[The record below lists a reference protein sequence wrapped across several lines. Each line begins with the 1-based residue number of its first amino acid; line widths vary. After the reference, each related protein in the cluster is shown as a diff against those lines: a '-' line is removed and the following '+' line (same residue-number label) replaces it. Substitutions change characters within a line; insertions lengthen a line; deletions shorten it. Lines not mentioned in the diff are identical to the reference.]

1 MLWTA
6 VNQTWE
12 PFVLVV
18 GLLLVGHVAST
29 DGIFT
34 FAGARL
40 ARLPGGNVV
49 LFASMMLLTAVVTAT
64 LNLDTSVVFLTPV
77 LLHAARNR
85 SVDETAFLYGS
96 ILMANAASL
105 LLLGSNLTNVLV
117 FSQSGV
123 HGFEFA
129 QTMFLPWLGAVV
141 ITTVIVAV
149 WQWPALS
156 SGGRVTRIEQPRL
169 DFGAGLLGVIAV
181 TVLMVALSHPAI
193 PVIVVAI
200 VVSVIDGIRRRS
212 GTIREL
218 IRSANLPVVIGLFV
232 LATSVSLVSRHW
244 HTSQHL
250 LAGAD
255 SWRTAGI
262 AAVASNVMNNLPAA
276 ALLAAHPPL
285 HPYSLLLGLNLGPN
299 LSVVGALS
307 SVLWMKVARN
317 EKATPSPWR
326 FSKIGVVVTAGT
338 LVVGL
343 VTLGGV
349 H

>member
-18 GLLLVGHVAST
+18 GLLLAGHVAST

-85 SVDETAFLYGS
+85 AVDETASLYGS
-96 ILMANAASL
+96 ISMANAASL

-169 DFGAGLLGVIAV
+169 DFGAGLQGGIAV
-181 TVLMVALSHPAI
+181 TVLMVALSHPAM
-193 PVIVVAI
+193 PVIVVAL

-262 AAVASNVMNNLPAA
+262 AAVASNVMNNLP
-276 ALLAAHPPL
+276 
-285 HPYSLLLGLNLGPN
+285 
-299 LSVVGALS
+299 
-307 SVLWMKVARN
+307 
-317 EKATPSPWR
+317 
-326 FSKIGVVVTAGT
+326 
-338 LVVGL
+338 
-343 VTLGGV
+343 
-349 H
+349 